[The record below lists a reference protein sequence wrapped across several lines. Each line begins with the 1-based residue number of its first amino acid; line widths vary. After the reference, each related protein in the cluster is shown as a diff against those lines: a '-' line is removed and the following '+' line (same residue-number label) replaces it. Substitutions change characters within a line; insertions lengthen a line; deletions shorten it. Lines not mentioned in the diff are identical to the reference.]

1 MPPLYVQ
8 GQTCSHT
15 GRRTNR
21 DGAPGVQRPASPA
34 AVPALH
40 LVCLLADRQGA
51 GDLSSAAAVDHAV
64 VADEVPD
71 DTQSVMK
78 GSLGLL
84 DDLGKRFRGGQCDCD
99 LTIQSPI
106 LCTWFNL
113 SACWSWKRPGPA
125 PGGRLAK
132 NKRREHRR
140 NTAHPRM
147 VPTFVLL
154 FLGCSCFNNRERQPG
169 THFQDSRPSQG
180 AGQNKTGK
188 ESLTMSLIHHDALA
202 STPGARRQ
210 RQRLGIG
217 FPFPLKGLKK
227 GSVPHRPES
236 GTVSRGLTTGHVT
249 ASPKKTTFSFLRK
262 LPQLTPCA
270 KSQTTFQHQ
279 QRTELSSHHL
289 VSSSDEDGDGSG
301 VLTLL
306 DDQHL
311 VLGRPERDLLHQ
323 PREAQLLRRELR
335 EPRHDA
341 PPGGDGD
348 QLTVG
353 RGGSGLLSLSKP
365 ARKRA
370 QPDPRSLFTRTA
382 GPPELLAHPNQSPA
396 PKPC

>member
-1 MPPLYVQ
+1 
-8 GQTCSHT
+8 
-15 GRRTNR
+15 
-21 DGAPGVQRPASPA
+21 
-34 AVPALH
+34 
-40 LVCLLADRQGA
+40 
-51 GDLSSAAAVDHAV
+51 
-64 VADEVPD
+64 
-71 DTQSVMK
+71 
-78 GSLGLL
+78 
-84 DDLGKRFRGGQCDCD
+84 
-99 LTIQSPI
+99 
-106 LCTWFNL
+106 
-113 SACWSWKRPGPA
+113 
-125 PGGRLAK
+125 
-132 NKRREHRR
+132 
-140 NTAHPRM
+140 
-147 VPTFVLL
+147 
-154 FLGCSCFNNRERQPG
+154 
-169 THFQDSRPSQG
+169 
-180 AGQNKTGK
+180 
-188 ESLTMSLIHHDALA
+188 MSLIHHDALA

-353 RGGSGLLSLSKP
+353 RGGSRLLSGASQNQLVKEP
-365 ARKRA
+365 N
-370 QPDPRSLFTRTA
+370 RTH
-382 GPPELLAHPNQSPA
+382 GHCSPELLAHQNCWPTQIKVQPQSLVEGSRF
-396 PKPC
+396 